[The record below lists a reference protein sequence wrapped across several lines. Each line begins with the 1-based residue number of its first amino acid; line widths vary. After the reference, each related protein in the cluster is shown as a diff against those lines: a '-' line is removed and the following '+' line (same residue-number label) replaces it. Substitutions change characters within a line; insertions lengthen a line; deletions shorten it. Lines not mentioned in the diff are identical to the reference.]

1 MVSFVNLYCGPTMN
15 LMRDTIVG
23 SILFIISGCAVLH
36 SAQVGDIDSR
46 AVLAGKPF
54 DIKLSNIGFNV
65 EEAASIAAA
74 IAEGAGNAEG
84 AESLSTVGDII
95 QLFQMGPK
103 TGNPVFKVDYSDEMS
118 TKLFTA
124 CPSGRITGL
133 MAVRETAK
141 YPALSGEIVRLTGY
155 CVEG

>member
-1 MVSFVNLYCGPTMN
+1 MN
-15 LMRDTIVG
+15 LMRDTSLG
-23 SILFIISGCAVLH
+23 STLFIISGCAALH

-46 AVLAGKPF
+46 AVLEGKPF
-54 DIKLSNIGFNV
+54 DIKLSNVGFNV

-74 IAEGAGNAEG
+74 IAEGAGSGEG
-84 AESLSTVGDII
+84 ADAISTVGDII
-95 QLFQMGPK
+95 ELFQMGPK

-118 TKLFTA
+118 TKLIAA

-155 CVEG
+155 CIEG